1 MDKQKQCMTLP
12 EANNNFR
19 KYFPGLNFNDF
30 IAGELTLIYGSPKIN
45 LIKLDDYLYEKHQ
58 DYDREELC
66 LAEVLIKHYG
76 NEAKAFIEKLL

>member
-1 MDKQKQCMTLP
+1 MDKQRQCMTLP
-12 EANNNFR
+12 EAHQNFR
-19 KYFPGLNFNDF
+19 KYFPELKFNDF
-30 IAGELTLIYGSPKIN
+30 IDAGLSLIYGTPKIN
-45 LIKLDDYLYEKHQ
+45 LIKLDDYLYEKYG